1 MIDRIVNSFDI
12 WTDAQGIKSR
22 TRVNNV
28 DNISLDGISKLRELI
43 LDLAITG
50 KLVKQDPN
58 EESSL
63 ELLKIIE
70 SEKEILIKEK
80 KLSASKNKVQIAE
93 IQKPFELPQTW
104 RWVRL
109 LDIGNIFNGNSI
121 SASIKETKYTNNEG
135 LPYIATKDVGYGWDK
150 LDYEN
155 GISIPEDEPNFRLAH
170 KGSVLI
176 CAEGGSAGKKCGITN
191 KDIYFGNKLFAIEL
205 FGNIPSKYI
214 LSNYL
219 SSIFSRQF
227 KSKLS
232 GIIGGISIQK
242 FIDIV
247 IPFPPLA
254 EQHRIVAKVDEL
266 MALCDKLEEEQ
277 FKNLKTH
284 QAVVKTLLETLT
296 QAADANE
303 LQASWERISEHFD
316 ILFCTEDSIEQLK
329 QTILQL
335 AVMGKLVK
343 QDANVESASK
353 LLKQIEKEKE
363 NLVNEKKL
371 KKQKPLPKI
380 AEKSKPFDIPNSWIW
395 VPWGSI
401 LAYDDYP
408 FKRGPFGSSLKKDMF
423 IESGYKVYEQ
433 YCPINDDC
441 SFERYY
447 ISDELYKSLEG
458 FAVRADDYLV
468 SCSGA
473 TLGRITQVP
482 IDFKEGIINQA
493 LLRVRMNHKYVDKD
507 FFKLLFRSPYFQK
520 MIFDNSTGSAIPNV
534 KGVNELKVMPVPFLP
549 LEEQQRILKKV
560 EELYSICDNLKESV
574 LKIQKIKGLL
584 SKSIIDKAVL

>member
-1 MIDRIVNSFDI
+1 MIDTIVNSFDI

-58 EESSL
+58 EEFAI

-109 LDIGNIFNGNSI
+109 LDIGSIFNGNSI
-121 SASIKETKYTNNEG
+121 STSIKETKYTNNEG
-135 LPYIATKDVGYGWDK
+135 LSYIATKDVGYGWDK

-191 KDIYFGNKLFAIEL
+191 RDIYFGNKLFAIEL
-205 FGNIPSKYI
+205 FGNIPSDYI
-214 LSNYL
+214 LTNYL
-219 SSIFSRQF
+219 SSIFSKQF

-242 FIDIV
+242 FVDLI
-247 IPFPPLA
+247 IPLPPLA

-284 QAVVKTLLETLT
+284 QTLVKTLLGTLT
-296 QAADANE
+296 QAQDANE
-303 LQASWERISEHFD
+303 LQASWERMAEHFD
-316 ILFCTEDSIEQLK
+316 ILFCTEDSIDQLK

-343 QDANVESASK
+343 QDPNDEPASE
-353 LLKQIEKEKE
+353 LLKKIAKEKE
-363 NLVNEKKL
+363 RLVE
-371 KKQKPLPKI
+371 
-380 AEKSKPFDIPNSWIW
+380 
-395 VPWGSI
+395 
-401 LAYDDYP
+401 
-408 FKRGPFGSSLKKDMF
+408 
-423 IESGYKVYEQ
+423 
-433 YCPINDDC
+433 
-441 SFERYY
+441 
-447 ISDELYKSLEG
+447 
-458 FAVRADDYLV
+458 
-468 SCSGA
+468 
-473 TLGRITQVP
+473 
-482 IDFKEGIINQA
+482 EGIIKKLTHSPKISESEKPFNLPKGWQFCRLDELSSIITKGSSPKWQGVSYTENPNDILFVTSENVGSYKLLLESKKYVELKFNEIEPKSILHKGDFLMNIVGGSIGRTAIYNIDDLANINQA
-493 LLRVRMNHKYVDKD
+493 VYLIRMLPGFINTQFFLHFFNSSICVSYMFDKQVDNARANLSMGNISK
-507 FFKLLFRSPYFQK
+507 FV
-520 MIFDNSTGSAIPNV
+520 IPF
-534 KGVNELKVMPVPFLP
+534 PC
-549 LEEQQRILKKV
+549 LEEQKRIV
-560 EELYSICDNLKESV
+560 EKIESLFLICDSLIEKTKKSQE
-574 LKIQKIKGLL
+574 LKIFL
-584 SKSIIDKAVL
+584 SKTIIEKAVE